1 MTQRKR
7 LKTLIDYQGRMWTEG
22 RNGTWSC
29 YDDAT
34 GKNVSGLPAPDVAI
48 IVLDTDEVNNRK

>member
-7 LKTLIDYQGRMWTEG
+7 LKTLIDYQGRMWTES

-34 GKNVSGLPAPDVAI
+34 GKNVSGLPAPEPSTIALNV
-48 IVLDTDEVNNRK
+48 DELK